1 MKIFKFILFL
11 TFLLNSYFIKSNL
24 ISDDY
29 IKQYFNKD
37 YIEAL
42 EDNNFFSGFLLE
54 FEYDDRDKC
63 YKNKNFGAQYNLNI
77 KKSADGNFVK
87 EFKNADGSLFE
98 KNGYGPLIDEENTKE
113 CGHFFKIKVKDS
125 DEKTYYIYLSFN
137 KKFWYGGGSFCNTF
151 KKEEKDGIEIDKKLI
166 EFESIYCFEFIS
178 YCDFF
183 YNCINLEK
191 AVLKNR
197 NKNDNKVSITA
208 KRNHSSRVFKGCKK
222 LKNVDLSE
230 FYLLYDSDY
239 GFTEMFSGCEKIE
252 NLILNNP
259 ENETH
264 FTRSFINCKNIKN
277 ITFINKDKNIVV
289 GSECFTNCKNLEN
302 LNDIENKLYL
312 NNQCAQCFKNCKKI
326 KNLKLNIDESKFDDF
341 YYHFKKQSKD
351 ENLNE
356 EETKKCINQSIDFS
370 DSLTGTDID
379 NLEITIADNIDL
391 KIFASHIETLVKS
404 GKVENFIFNGVS
416 IKISE
421 CADLNKFINNPKE
434 YVEELENNKKEQEQI
449 NNSSQDISSQ
459 DNLSPDIPEIDK
471 KYLCC
476 LFCCKCCC
484 CIR

>member
-1 MKIFKFILFL
+1 MKHI
-11 TFLLNSYFIKSNL
+11 
-24 ISDDY
+24 
-29 IKQYFNKD
+29 
-37 YIEAL
+37 
-42 EDNNFFSGFLLE
+42 LLE
-54 FEYDDRDKC
+54 V
-63 YKNKNFGAQYNLNI
+63 L
-77 KKSADGNFVK
+77 
-87 EFKNADGSLFE
+87 
-98 KNGYGPLIDEENTKE
+98 LI
-113 CGHFFKIKVKDS
+113 
-125 DEKTYYIYLSFN
+125 
-137 KKFWYGGGSFCNTF
+137 
-151 KKEEKDGIEIDKKLI
+151 
-166 EFESIYCFEFIS
+166 
-178 YCDFF
+178 
-183 YNCINLEK
+183 
-191 AVLKNR
+191 
-197 NKNDNKVSITA
+197 
-208 KRNHSSRVFKGCKK
+208 
-222 LKNVDLSE
+222 
-230 FYLLYDSDY
+230 
-239 GFTEMFSGCEKIE
+239 
-252 NLILNNP
+252 
-259 ENETH
+259 
-264 FTRSFINCKNIKN
+264 
-277 ITFINKDKNIVV
+277 
-289 GSECFTNCKNLEN
+289 SECFTNCKNLEN

-356 EETKKCINQSIDFS
+356 EETKKCINQSIDF
-370 DSLTGTDID
+370 I
-379 NLEITIADNIDL
+379 